1 MQNFIER
8 FPTELSE
15 LRRLFG
21 SDTVDDALPRLK
33 EIYDYTEAKWQA
45 YADQL
50 PDGLVRYVLVAEAP
64 PWSDEGVPQFLLD
77 PASRVRSLMR
87 ALRAVFPGAADGSA
101 ADALTIL
108 ARHGFLLLDSIPFA
122 MNYSAKRSS
131 QRYEALIRLT
141 AKTYLQAKIDASP
154 LTWSPDIRVAF
165 AVKRNACA
173 IISGSGGQL
182 LFAGRPH
189 TISTEQIAING
200 AGYPDAKTLRDLYGI
215 DHVGTV

>member
-1 MQNFIER
+1 
-8 FPTELSE
+8 
-15 LRRLFG
+15 
-21 SDTVDDALPRLK
+21 
-33 EIYDYTEAKWQA
+33 
-45 YADQL
+45 
-50 PDGLVRYVLVAEAP
+50 
-64 PWSDEGVPQFLLD
+64 
-77 PASRVRSLMR
+77 
-87 ALRAVFPGAADGSA
+87 
-101 ADALTIL
+101 
-108 ARHGFLLLDSIPFA
+108 

-141 AKTYLQAKIDASP
+141 AKTYLQAKIDALP

-173 IISGSGGQL
+173 IISSSGGQL

-189 TISTEQIAING
+189 TISTEQIAVNG